1 MTNIDYD
8 SVNRE
13 VAHYERRR
21 DEIIVIEVLYDEV
34 MTVSMFLLLPEC

>member
-13 VAHYERRR
+13 VAHYERPR
-21 DEIIVIEVLYDEV
+21 DEIIVIEVLYDGV
-34 MTVSMFLLLPEC
+34 MTNAQHVFALA

>member
-34 MTVSMFLLLPEC
+34 MTDAQHVFAFA